1 MKRESGLQRFSIPK
15 PIRHLRNSLNLG
27 IDPFTYG
34 IGDRKNKIRHN
45 TVQMTLHPFM
55 GMIVQ
60 LHRRSALRTRPP
72 QLFLVGCP
80 QLDPLILQVQLHTL
94 DNPRFFDTQKVPIQ
108 FCVMHGSNLP
118 WYRSYCILWFNL
130 LEYRHDMPEKAVTS
144 NQYFYFEQQLISLP
158 CL

>member
-27 IDPFTYG
+27 VDPFTYG
-34 IGDRKNKIRHN
+34 IGDRMNKIRHN
-45 TVQMTLHPFM
+45 TVQMTPHPCM

-80 QLDPLILQVQLHTL
+80 QLDPLILKVQLHTL

-108 FCVMHGSNLP
+108 FCGYAWLQSSLVSE
-118 WYRSYCILWFNL
+118 L
-130 LEYRHDMPEKAVTS
+130 LYIMV
-144 NQYFYFEQQLISLP
+144 
-158 CL
+158 